1 MIPDWVPVYPGL
13 RPTGQNMRTFASA
26 GAIFKKAVVYLCFTL
41 PGATFIMGTMWLSG
55 CGRGPTGPSVVV
67 YTSVD
72 QIYSEPI
79 LGSFEAGTGIKVLAV
94 YDVEAAK
101 TTGLV
106 NRLIAEAS
114 RPRADVFWNGEFS
127 QTLVLGERGV
137 LAPYHSPAAR
147 GLPATYLD
155 PAGYWT
161 GMGGRAR
168 VLLVN
173 TKLVSRADYPRS
185 ISDLLDSKWPARR
198 IGIANPLFG
207 TSCTQA
213 AALYSVLGPE
223 RAQEFYRQLVARGV
237 RVVDGNSVV
246 RDLVCS
252 GELMIGWT
260 DSDDACG
267 AILRGDPVSVVIP
280 DQDSLGTLIIPGT
293 AALVAGAPHPQE
305 GQRLLDYL
313 LSASVEKRLVEC
325 GFSQLAPRDPS
336 VRPDCLP
343 VGQMKH
349 LQAALADIQRFLP
362 RVQSELTEIF
372 LR

>member
-1 MIPDWVPVYPGL
+1 ML
-13 RPTGQNMRTFASA
+13 RCAAMV
-26 GAIFKKAVVYLCFTL
+26 I
-41 PGATFIMGTMWLSG
+41 GTMWLFG
-55 CGRGPTGPSVVV
+55 CGRGPSGPSVVV

-72 QIYSEPI
+72 QVYSEPI
-79 LGSFEAGTGIKVLAV
+79 LRHFEASTGIKVLAV

-114 RPRADVFWNGEFS
+114 RPRADVFWNGEFA

-137 LAPYHSPAAR
+137 LAPYRSPAAH
-147 GLPATYLD
+147 GLPAAYLD
-155 PAGYWT
+155 SAGRWT
-161 GMGGRAR
+161 GLGGRAR

-173 TKLVSRADYPRS
+173 TKLVAQEDFPHS
-185 ISDLLDSKWPARR
+185 IFDLLDDRWPARR

-213 AALYSVLGPE
+213 AALYSALGAG
-223 RAQEFYRQLVARGV
+223 RAREFYRRLVARGV
-237 RVVDGNSVV
+237 RVLDGNSVV
-246 RDLVCS
+246 RDLVGS

-280 DQDSLGTLIIPGT
+280 DPDSLGTLIIPGT

-305 GQRLLDYL
+305 GRRLLDFL
-313 LSASVEKRLVEC
+313 LGAEAEKRLVEG
-325 GFSQLAPRDPS
+325 GFSQWAPRDPS
-336 VRPDCLP
+336 VRPGCLTL
-343 VGQMKH
+343 GQMKP
-349 LQAALADIQRFLP
+349 LQAALADIQRFVP
-362 RVQSELTEIF
+362 QAQAELREIF

>member
-1 MIPDWVPVYPGL
+1 MTAFGNSTL
-13 RPTGQNMRTFASA
+13 RYA
-26 GAIFKKAVVYLCFTL
+26 AIVMAAML
-41 PGATFIMGTMWLSG
+41 LSG
-55 CGRGPTGPSVVV
+55 CGRSPAGPSVVV

-72 QIYSEPI
+72 QVYSEPI
-79 LGSFEAGTGIKVLAV
+79 LRRFEAGTGIKVLAV

-106 NRLIAEAS
+106 NRLIAEAG
-114 RPRADVFWNGEFS
+114 RPQADVFWNGESS
-127 QTLVLGERGV
+127 QTLVLAERGV
-137 LAPYHSPAAR
+137 LAPYRSPAAR
-147 GLPATYLD
+147 GLPAGYTD

-173 TKLVSRADYPRS
+173 RNLVPPADYPHS
-185 ISDLLDSKWPARR
+185 IFDLLDNKWPARK

-213 AALYSVLGPE
+213 AALYGALGPE
-223 RAQEFYRQLVARGV
+223 RAQDFYRRLAARGV
-237 RVVDGNSVV
+237 RVLDGNSVV
-246 RDLVCS
+246 RDLVGN
-252 GELMIGWT
+252 GELLFGWT
-260 DSDDACG
+260 DSDDACS

-280 DQDSLGTLIIPGT
+280 DQDLMGTLIIPGT
-293 AALVAGAPHPQE
+293 AALVAGAPRPEQ
-305 GQRLLDYL
+305 GRRLLDFL
-313 LSASVEKRLVEC
+313 LGVEAERLLVEC
-325 GFSQLAPRDPS
+325 GFSQLALRDPS
-336 VRPDCLP
+336 IRPDCLA

-349 LQAALADIQRFLP
+349 LQVSLADIQRFLP